1 MGRVAT
7 VSMDDLRYSYYGSAR
22 PLPAAG
28 TAQPARATVA
38 TAPRRVIVRRPAPV
52 VRRPITNNVE
62 VVRGT
67 TGSNYEV
74 GGYGS

>member
-1 MGRVAT
+1 MN
-7 VSMDDLRYSYYGSAR
+7 DLRYSNYGTA
-22 PLPAAG
+22 PA
-28 TAQPARATVA
+28 AQPAQVTPAA
-38 TAPRRVIVRRPAPV
+38 APRRAVIRRPAPP
-52 VRRPITNNVE
+52 VRSAPPRPITNNVE